1 MKKRFILSI
10 FCALLLTGTFAQN
23 QVIKANP
30 LGLLFG
36 FATVSYERA
45 INEKSTFQING
56 NYGSISFLGVGYTQA
71 GAGADYK
78 FYLLSKKQPAP
89 RGFYV
94 APGIAF
100 SKITVSFDNDKSSV
114 TSFILKGVLGYQWIW
129 DSGFSLD
136 LFGGINYYTGSD
148 IKINTTSYGKFTGA
162 MPALGISLGYAFG
175 GK

>member
-10 FCALLLTGTFAQN
+10 FCAMLLTSTFAQN

-30 LGLLFG
+30 LGLLLG

-45 INEKSTFQING
+45 ITEKSTFQVNG
-56 NYGSISFLGVGYTQA
+56 NYGSISIFGIGYTQA
-71 GAGADYK
+71 GAGVDYK
-78 FYLLSKKQPAP
+78 FYGLSKKQSAP

-100 SKITVSFDNDKSSV
+100 SNITVHFGDDKSSI
-114 TSFILKGVLGYQWIW
+114 TSFILRGVLGHQWIW

-136 LFGGINYYTGSD
+136 LFAGFNYYTNGS
-148 IKINTTSYGKFTGA
+148 ITLNQESYNKFSGA
-162 MPALGISLGYAFG
+162 IPTMGISLGYAFG